1 MTKMQKEW
9 YKQLLLK
16 DQIALQ
22 TKTGS
27 RKQLLNIVMQLK
39 KVCNHPYIFQ
49 GAEPGPPYIE
59 GEHLV
64 KNCGKM
70 VLLDKL
76 LNRLHQNG
84 NRVLIFSQMTKMLDI
99 LEVRNCRLFDFC

>member
-1 MTKMQKEW
+1 MQKEW

-64 KNCGKM
+64 KNCVKM